1 MRASAVPAQ
10 AASIDERTLLERELG
25 SHFQVVRLL
34 GRGGMGAVYL
44 ARDLSLHRAVALK
57 VLAAETRSSEEG
69 RERFRREARMAAQL
83 THPNIVP
90 VFSFGETESL
100 SYIVMQYVEGESLGD
115 RLRREQRLAPD
126 ETRRILVE
134 LASALDYAHSEGVV
148 HRDLKPENVLI
159 ERGGGGRIM
168 LADFSVAVRPSW
180 EPQPGEVRRA
190 FGTPHFMSPEQAAG
204 ELDIDGRSDLYG
216 LGVLGY
222 LMLTGS
228 LPVRGRSFAEI
239 AAGHMTG
246 RVPRLNGVVPGVPRD
261 LAAAIQRCLAKNSSG
276 RWRHARDLSAFL
288 APRPSR
294 ISWTMGSARMLRAAS
309 LAAMV
314 AAHLFRIV
322 LGRGA

>member
-1 MRASAVPAQ
+1 MRATEVPGQ
-10 AASIDERTLLERELG
+10 APTTEEHALLERELG
-25 SHFQVVRLL
+25 AQYQVVRLL

-44 ARDLSLHRAVALK
+44 ARDIALHRVVALK
-57 VLAAETRSSEEG
+57 VLAADTRSSEEG

-90 VFSFGETESL
+90 VYTFGETESL

-115 RLRREQRLAPD
+115 RLRRERRLCAD

-134 LASALDYAHSEGVV
+134 LATALDYAHSEGVV
-148 HRDLKPENVLI
+148 HRDLKPENVLL
-159 ERGGGGRIM
+159 ERTGRVM
-168 LADFSVAVRPSW
+168 LADFSVAMRPSW
-180 EPQPGEVRRA
+180 EPQPGEMRRA

-246 RVPRLNGVVPGVPRD
+246 RVPRLHGAVPGIPRD
-261 LAAAIQRCLAKNSSG
+261 LAVAIERCLAKSSSG

-288 APRPSR
+288 EPRASR
-294 ISWTMGSARMLRAAS
+294 IPWTLGSARMLRAAS
-309 LAAMV
+309 LGAMI
-314 AAHLFRIV
+314 AAHVLRVI

>member
-1 MRASAVPAQ
+1 
-10 AASIDERTLLERELG
+10 
-25 SHFQVVRLL
+25 
-34 GRGGMGAVYL
+34 
-44 ARDLSLHRAVALK
+44 
-57 VLAAETRSSEEG
+57 
-69 RERFRREARMAAQL
+69 MAAQL

-90 VFSFGETESL
+90 VYSFGETESL
-100 SYIVMQYVEGESLGD
+100 SYIVMQYVEGESLGE
-115 RLRREQRLAPD
+115 RLRRERRLCAD

-134 LASALDYAHSEGVV
+134 LATALDYAHSEGVV
-148 HRDLKPENVLI
+148 HRDLKPENVLL
-159 ERGGGGRIM
+159 ERTGRVM
-168 LADFSVAVRPSW
+168 LADFSVAMRPSW
-180 EPQPGEVRRA
+180 VPQPGEMRRA

-246 RVPRLNGVVPGVPRD
+246 RVPRLHGAVPGIPRD
-261 LAAAIQRCLAKNSSG
+261 LAVAIERCLAKSSSG

-288 APRPSR
+288 EPRASR
-294 ISWTMGSARMLRAAS
+294 IPWTLGSARMLRAAS
-309 LAAMV
+309 LGAMI
-314 AAHLFRIV
+314 AAHVLRVI

>member
-1 MRASAVPAQ
+1 MRATEFPGQ
-10 AASIDERTLLERELG
+10 ASTTDERALIELELG
-25 SHFQVVRLL
+25 AHYQVVRLL

-44 ARDLSLHRAVALK
+44 ARDIALHRVVALK
-57 VLAAETRSSEEG
+57 VLAGDTRSSEDG

-90 VFSFGETESL
+90 VYTFGETESL
-100 SYIVMQYVEGESLGD
+100 SYIVMQYVDGESLGD
-115 RLRREQRLAPD
+115 RLRREQRLSAE
-126 ETRRILVE
+126 ETRRIIVE
-134 LASALDYAHSEGVV
+134 LAAALDYAHTEGVV
-148 HRDLKPENVLI
+148 HRDLKPENVLL
-159 ERGGGGRIM
+159 ERTGRVM

-180 EPQPGEVRRA
+180 EPQPSEVHRA

-222 LMLTGS
+222 LMLTGV

-246 RVPRLNGVVPGVPRD
+246 RVPRLHGAVAGVPRD
-261 LAAAIQRCLAKNSSG
+261 LAVAIERCLAKSSSG

-288 APRPSR
+288 APRYSR
-294 ISWTMGSARMLRAAS
+294 VPWTLGSARMLRAAS

-314 AAHLFRIV
+314 AAHLLRVI

>member
-1 MRASAVPAQ
+1 MRATEIPGQ
-10 AASIDERTLLERELG
+10 APTTEEHALLERELG
-25 SHFQVVRLL
+25 AQYQVVRLL

-44 ARDLSLHRAVALK
+44 ARDIALHRVVALK
-57 VLAAETRSSEEG
+57 VLAADTRSSEDG

-90 VFSFGETESL
+90 VYTFGETESL

-115 RLRREQRLAPD
+115 RLRRERRLCAD

-134 LASALDYAHSEGVV
+134 LATALDYAHSEGVV
-148 HRDLKPENVLI
+148 HRDLKPENVLL
-159 ERGGGGRIM
+159 ERTGRVM
-168 LADFSVAVRPSW
+168 LADFSVAMRPSW
-180 EPQPGEVRRA
+180 EPQPGEMRRA

-228 LPVRGRSFAEI
+228 LPVHGRSFAEI

-246 RVPRLNGVVPGVPRD
+246 RVPRLHGAVPGIPRD
-261 LAAAIQRCLAKNSSG
+261 LAVAIERCLAKSSSG

-288 APRPSR
+288 APRASR
-294 ISWTMGSARMLRAAS
+294 IPWTLGSARMLRAAS
-309 LAAMV
+309 LGAMI
-314 AAHLFRIV
+314 AAHVLRVI